1 VNIADGARLEALPGL
16 AVPAAASLK
25 FAIHR
30 RDGRPGELVQRHL
43 AEVGFDVQ
51 PPKFPVARVG
61 AGCQSEAG
69 EVFVAPP
76 ADRLVG
82 WQHVAALANL
92 DVDVTQSL
100 RGGLSGWETA
110 PQHDLCGAVLEGG
123 RVLD

>member
-69 EVFVAPP
+69 EVFVAPTGRP
-76 ADRLVG
+76 SC
-82 WQHVAALANL
+82 WMAA
-92 DVDVTQSL
+92 
-100 RGGLSGWETA
+100 RGGLGES
-110 PQHDLCGAVLEGG
+110 
-123 RVLD
+123 RR